1 MSVRVAVTTSTD
13 SSIFSRSNLPLN
25 MVETKEDLVT
35 PTDVQPLF
43 VTFKKRN
50 ATARGKIRER
60 PATASPSQTDDSSA
74 SSANESSHRIKQ
86 RKKNTGVV
94 ATSSVNNNSSN
105 KDLFTTVFTAD
116 RNAPL
121 TDTNDATKQSNWFD
135 EGLKDA
141 PIKSFGPIKAS
152 TNVRTIT
159 VTDFAPDVCKDYKQT
174 GFCGFG

>member
-1 MSVRVAVTTSTD
+1 M
-13 SSIFSRSNLPLN
+13 N
-25 MVETKEDLVT
+25 MAETKENIAT
-35 PTDVQPLF
+35 PADAQPLF

-60 PATASPSQTDDSSA
+60 PTTAPPLQIDDSSA
-74 SSANESSHRIKQ
+74 SSADESGHRIKQ
-86 RKKNTGVV
+86 RKMNIGVV
-94 ATSSVNNNSSN
+94 ATSSVNNKSSN
-105 KDLFTTVFTAD
+105 IDHLATVFKAD

-121 TDTNDATKQSNWFD
+121 IGTNDATKQSNWFD
-135 EGLKDA
+135 EDLKDA

>member
-1 MSVRVAVTTSTD
+1 MA
-13 SSIFSRSNLPLN
+13 
-25 MVETKEDLVT
+25 ETRESLAT
-35 PTDVQPLF
+35 PTEVQPSS

-60 PATASPSQTDDSSA
+60 PATVPPFQIDDSSD
-74 SSANESSHRIKQ
+74 SSAEESGHKIKQ

-94 ATSSVNNNSSN
+94 ATSVNDKSSD
-105 KDLFTTVFTAD
+105 KDLFATVFTAD

-121 TDTNDATKQSNWFD
+121 TDTNDATKQSNRFD
-135 EGLKDA
+135 KDWKDT
-141 PIKSFGPIKAS
+141 PKKSFGPIKAP

-174 GFCGFG
+174 GFCGFGL